1 MVTAIQV
8 DVSDSDA
15 SSVSYNSKA
24 ASSDDTKK
32 ISASAV
38 TDAPDVKEQPSTKS
52 RKNERASQPQQR
64 RSRRNTTA
72 PLLQE
77 LARHI
82 VSSKPVVFI
91 TGAGLSAASG
101 IRTFRG
107 PDGLWSEV
115 IWKKSTRE
123 EFRKDPLVW
132 YNEFWVSVIWCN
144 HGVFICTT
152 NYSLFC

>member
-15 SSVSYNSKA
+15 SSVSYKSKA
-24 ASSDDTKK
+24 ASSDDAKK
-32 ISASAV
+32 ISASAI
-38 TDAPDVKEQPSTKS
+38 TDDVKEQPSTKS

-82 VSSKPVVFI
+82 VSSQPVVFI

-115 IWKKSTRE
+115 IWKKATRE

-132 YNEFWVSVIWCN
+132 YNEFWVSVIM
-144 HGVFICTT
+144 VYLSSQQAI
-152 NYSLFC
+152 L